1 MASERK
7 KKIILKDNRGS
18 ILILTLWILTTLVL
32 LAVGLGYTTSIDQR
46 LVSYQRDRLK
56 ALYLAKAGY
65 VRALAELELDS
76 TPEIDSYQD
85 PWAQNPEAFQEA
97 ELGEGIFTVSY
108 PVPGEDGENKVVHGV
123 VDEDRKVN
131 INTAS
136 EAVLLRLP
144 GMTEEIVEALLEWR
158 EKHSGEG
165 EGDGKGE
172 GEAKGEEKEK
182 GKEEEKEKPFAVLE
196 GLLLVEGMTDE
207 VFEALQPLTTVYTD
221 GKINL
226 NTAPKDVLISLGM
239 DDGLVD
245 KISRFRNGLDDIS
258 GTEDDQSFTDT
269 GSAVQQLNGFEP
281 LSPEETAL
289 LSGIISQDLLKV
301 RSDVYR
307 IYSKGAVRDGK
318 IIRSVEGVVQRPTEP
333 EGSIVVLSWHEY

>member
-1 MASERK
+1 MASKRK

-65 VRALAELELDS
+65 VRALAELEQDS
-76 TPEIDSYQD
+76 TPEVDSYQD

-108 PVPGEDGENKVVHGV
+108 PVPGEDGEEKVVHGV

-136 EAVLLRLP
+136 EDVLVRLP

-158 EKHSGEG
+158 EKHSAEGEG
-165 EGDGKGE
+165 EGE
-172 GEAKGEEKEK
+172 GKEK
-182 GKEEEKEKPFAVLE
+182 GKEEEKEKPFGVLE
-196 GLLLVEGMTDE
+196 ELLLVEGMTDE

-226 NTAPKDVLISLGM
+226 NTSPKDVLISLGM

-245 KISRFRNGLDDIS
+245 KISRFRNGLDDIR
-258 GTEDDQSFTDT
+258 GTEDDQSFTNT

-289 LSGIISQDLLKV
+289 LAGIISQNLLKV
-301 RSDVYR
+301 RSDFYR

-318 IIRSVEGVVQRPTEP
+318 IIRSVEGVVQLPTKP

>member
-1 MASERK
+1 MASKRK

-136 EAVLLRLP
+136 EAVLVRLP

-165 EGDGKGE
+165 DGEGKG
-172 GEAKGEEKEK
+172 G
-182 GKEEEKEKPFAVLE
+182 GKEKEKPFAVLE
-196 GLLLVEGMTDE
+196 ELLLVEGMTDE
-207 VFEALQPLTTVYTD
+207 VFEALQLLTTVYTD

-226 NTAPKDVLISLGM
+226 NTSPKDVLISLGM

-258 GTEDDQSFTDT
+258 GTEDDQSFTEP

-289 LSGIISQDLLKV
+289 LAGIISQDLLKV
-301 RSDVYR
+301 SSDFYR

-333 EGSIVVLSWHEY
+333 EGSIVVLSWYEY

>member
-1 MASERK
+1 MASKRK
-7 KKIILKDNRGS
+7 KKKILKADKGS
-18 ILILTLWILTTLVL
+18 ILILTLWILTSLVL

-65 VRALAELELDS
+65 VRALAELEQDS
-76 TPEIDSYQD
+76 TPEVDSYQD
-85 PWAQNPEAFQEA
+85 PWALNPEAFKES

-108 PVPGEDGENKVVHGV
+108 SVPGEDGEKVVVHGV

-136 EAVLLRLP
+136 EAVLVRLP

-158 EKHSGEG
+158 EKHSGE
-165 EGDGKGE
+165 EEGE
-172 GEAKGEEKEK
+172 GEGKEK

-196 GLLLVEGMTDE
+196 GLLLVQGITDE
-207 VFEALQPLTTVYTD
+207 VFEALHPLTTVYTD

-226 NTAPKDVLISLGM
+226 NTSPKDVLISLGM

-289 LSGIISQDLLKV
+289 LAGIISQNLLKV
-301 RSDVYR
+301 SSDIYR

>member
-1 MASERK
+1 MASKRK
-7 KKIILKDNRGS
+7 KKIILKANKGS

-65 VRALAELELDS
+65 VRALAELEQDS
-76 TPEIDSYQD
+76 TPEVDSYQD
-85 PWAQNPEAFQEA
+85 LWAQNPEAFQEA

-108 PVPGEDGENKVVHGV
+108 PVPGEDGEKEVVHGV

-136 EAVLLRLP
+136 EAVLVRLP

-158 EKHSGEG
+158 EKHSGEEEG

-196 GLLLVEGMTDE
+196 ELLLVEGMTDE
-207 VFEALQPLTTVYTD
+207 AFEALQPFATVYTD
-221 GKINL
+221 G
-226 NTAPKDVLISLGM
+226 
-239 DDGLVD
+239 
-245 KISRFRNGLDDIS
+245 
-258 GTEDDQSFTDT
+258 
-269 GSAVQQLNGFEP
+269 
-281 LSPEETAL
+281 
-289 LSGIISQDLLKV
+289 
-301 RSDVYR
+301 
-307 IYSKGAVRDGK
+307 
-318 IIRSVEGVVQRPTEP
+318 
-333 EGSIVVLSWHEY
+333 